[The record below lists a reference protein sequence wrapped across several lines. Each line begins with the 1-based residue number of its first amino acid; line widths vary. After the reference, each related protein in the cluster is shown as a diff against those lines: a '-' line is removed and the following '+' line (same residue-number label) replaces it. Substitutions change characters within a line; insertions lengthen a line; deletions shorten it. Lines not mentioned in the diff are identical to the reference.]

1 MEIVARG
8 GEILSKEPNLI
19 RLEGQTIIFGDI
31 HGQFYDLLSIFKN
44 ESVGCPTQIE
54 SKMVFMGDYVD
65 RGLYGVET
73 VLLVLM
79 LKQCFPNK
87 IYLLRGN
94 HETRDLTTYYGFR
107 DQCLDIYD
115 EEFYNQVMEAF
126 DQLPVAAVV
135 NGKYFCVH
143 GGISS
148 NVTTIEAINDF
159 DRKMEVPNEECLFS
173 DLLWADPAEDE
184 DADKDY

>member
-8 GEILSKEPNLI
+8 GEILSKEPNLL

-31 HGQFYDLLSIFKN
+31 HGQFYDLLAAFRDKEI
-44 ESVGCPTQIE
+44 GCPTKID

-94 HETRDLTTYYGFR
+94 HETRDLTSHYGFR
-107 DQCLDIYD
+107 D
-115 EEFYNQVMEAF
+115 
-126 DQLPVAAVV
+126 
-135 NGKYFCVH
+135 
-143 GGISS
+143 
-148 NVTTIEAINDF
+148 
-159 DRKMEVPNEECLFS
+159 
-173 DLLWADPAEDE
+173 
-184 DADKDY
+184 